1 MHRGDSGGDG
11 MNALGPI
18 RLIRISY
25 YGIFALTES
34 LEGFGGATQLQDQR
48 LLPRKRLSLLEL
60 PIDIPR
66 LIQWKSLAQVRPI
79 LCWLFI
85 QISFLMTTEDFD
97 PGKESSK
104 RCWQQSF
111 SALFLHIQQLN
122 KWIESPPGPRI
133 LSRLELLSYRIVAIL
148 TTDAEYVANAAD
160 A

>member
-66 LIQWKSLAQVRPI
+66 LIQ
-79 LCWLFI
+79 
-85 QISFLMTTEDFD
+85 
-97 PGKESSK
+97 
-104 RCWQQSF
+104 
-111 SALFLHIQQLN
+111 
-122 KWIESPPGPRI
+122 
-133 LSRLELLSYRIVAIL
+133 
-148 TTDAEYVANAAD
+148 
-160 A
+160 

>member
-1 MHRGDSGGDG
+1 MHGVIPVE
-11 MNALGPI
+11 MEWMHWQFGPI

-66 LIQWKSLAQVRPI
+66 LIQWKSDAQVRPI
-79 LCWLFI
+79 LCLLFI

-97 PGKESSK
+97 PGKEVESSK

-111 SALFLHIQQLN
+111 SALFLLFVPHSSKRKAI
-122 KWIESPPGPRI
+122 
-133 LSRLELLSYRIVAIL
+133 LLSSWTSELNHPPVR
-148 TTDAEYVANAAD
+148 EY
-160 A
+160 